1 VSYTLQISGGDIVRS
16 VTNARYTYVSEG
28 DKVKQDV
35 RETLTTS
42 INPLT
47 GLGASLD
54 DVIGMDADNP
64 VMAYSYIPPMYEFQS
79 RVEGAMSRLQA
90 AQSGYL
96 LSQRTYREMISDVSA
111 VQIWPIAGDKRNFN
125 WRLQVKT
132 FYGKS
137 GFFIGGTT
145 QP

>member
-1 VSYTLQISGGDIVRS
+1 MSQTLQVSGGDIVRS
-16 VTNARYTYVSEG
+16 VTNARYNYISDT

-47 GLGASLD
+47 GLGAALD

-64 VMAYSYIPPMYEFQS
+64 VMAHSYIPPMYEFQS
-79 RVEGAMSRLQA
+79 RIESAMSRLQA
-90 AQSGYL
+90 AQGGYL
-96 LSQRTYREMISDVSA
+96 LSQRSYKEMISDISA
-111 VQIWPIAGDKRNFN
+111 VQIWPIAGDVRNFN
-125 WRLQVKT
+125 WKLKVT
-132 FYGKS
+132 TYYGKF
-137 GFFIGGTT
+137 GFEVGGTT